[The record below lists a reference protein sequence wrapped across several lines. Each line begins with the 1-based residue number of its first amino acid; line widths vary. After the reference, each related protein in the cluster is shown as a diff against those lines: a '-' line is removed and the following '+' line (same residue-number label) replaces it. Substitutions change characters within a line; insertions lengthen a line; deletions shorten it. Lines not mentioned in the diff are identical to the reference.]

1 MFKGKLLTL
10 IVPIYVD
17 DLLPL
22 GDKPLVDDFETF
34 LPESFEVSSMG
45 DASFFLGL
53 RIRRKRKDWRLILD
67 QHTGD
72 KGPNNHWAHCEHIE
86 NTGNM

>member
-1 MFKGKLLTL
+1 MVGGKLLTL

-22 GDKPLVDDFETF
+22 GDKRLMDDFETF
-34 LPESFEVSSMG
+34 LPESFEVSLMG

-53 RIRRKRKDWRLILD
+53 RIQRQR
-67 QHTGD
+67 
-72 KGPNNHWAHCEHIE
+72 
-86 NTGNM
+86 